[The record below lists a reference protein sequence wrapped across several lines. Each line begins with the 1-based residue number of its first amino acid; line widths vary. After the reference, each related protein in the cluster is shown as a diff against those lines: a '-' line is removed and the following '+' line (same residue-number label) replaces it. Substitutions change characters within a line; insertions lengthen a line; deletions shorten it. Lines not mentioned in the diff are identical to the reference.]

1 MTREILRSPTPLLLT
16 RLYHII
22 IIITIV
28 IVITVSARVVVY
40 ALYSAVTY
48 YKSKGVKVACI
59 IAHNVYPA
67 FGVIVYAFGV
77 FVIAFAVGASSAQR
91 QI

>member
-22 IIITIV
+22 TIIIITIV
-28 IVITVSARVVVY
+28 IVITVVSVRVVVY

-48 YKSKGVKVACI
+48 YKSKGVKVE
-59 IAHNVYPA
+59 
-67 FGVIVYAFGV
+67 
-77 FVIAFAVGASSAQR
+77 
-91 QI
+91 